1 MSMTEIIRQG
11 IANGDSYAVINKRLA
26 DAGFNLKLVPRENN
40 GWTDQEMKEGFI
52 PANSETPDAV
62 HLADLMKR
70 DISMAGQ
77 EKVMWCKDGQYKI
90 TWDENGHAI
99 KAVRQNV

>member
-26 DAGFNLKLVPRENN
+26 DAGFNLKLVPRENA
-40 GWTDQEMKEGFI
+40 GWTEQEMKEGFKEGES
-52 PANSETPDAV
+52 ANVPTT
-62 HLADLMKR
+62 LADLMKR

-77 EKVMWCKDGQYKI
+77 EQVMWCKEGQYKI
-90 TWDENGHAI
+90 TWDENGYAI